1 MSKIND
7 SKSLLIRYLDENEVK
22 IFHLNT
28 IVKYFEDEN
37 VNVRATVEALLK
49 DGIIKSLQK
58 GLYCRSSFHDEFVL
72 AYYLAPKGA
81 VAYWSALH
89 WHGLTTQFSNTIFVQ
104 SPTLI
109 KNKEVMDVS
118 FQFVKVKPSKAM
130 GYQLEGRGNNQFKIT
145 NLEKTIV
152 DCFDS
157 IGQSVDW
164 SELIKALYKAKMRN
178 RELIEACEAVDNV
191 SVIKRLGYLVE
202 LMEIKNLKTFEK
214 YALQKVNKKYNDLD
228 PSSPS
233 SGSYLAK
240 WRLRLNVAEEDI
252 LQNIKNYY

>member
-7 SKSLLIRYLDENEVK
+7 TKALIIKYLDENEIK
-22 IFHLNT
+22 IFHLN
-28 IVKYFEDEN
+28 ILIEYFEGNN
-37 VNVRATVEALLK
+37 VNFRAAVEAILK

-58 GLYCRSSFHDEFVL
+58 GLYCRYSFHNEFVL
-72 AYYLAPKGA
+72 AYFLAPKGA
-81 VAYWSALH
+81 VAYWTALH

-118 FQFVKVKPSKAM
+118 FQFVKVKPSKAT

-145 NLEKTIV
+145 NIEKTIV

-157 IGQSVDW
+157 TGQAVDW
-164 SELIKALYKAKMRN
+164 TELIKALYKAKMRN
-178 RELIEACEAVDNV
+178 KELIEACEAVANV
-191 SVIKRLGYLVE
+191 SVIKRLGYLIE
-202 LMEIKNLKTFEK
+202 LMEIKNLKIFEK

-233 SGSYLAK
+233 SGLYLAK
-240 WRLRLNVAEEDI
+240 WRLRLNVSEGDI
-252 LQNIKNYY
+252 LQNLKNYY

>member
-1 MSKIND
+1 MSKISE
-7 SKSLLIRYLDENEVK
+7 SKVLLINYLDENELK
-22 IFHLNT
+22 IFHLSD
-28 IVKYFEDEN
+28 IVAYFKGND
-37 VNVRATVEALLK
+37 VNIRGTVEALVK
-49 DGIIKSLQK
+49 DGILKSLQK
-58 GLYCRSSFHDEFVL
+58 GLYCRPSFHDEFVL

-89 WHGLTTQFSNTIFVQ
+89 LHGLTTQFANTIFVQ
-104 SPTLI
+104 SPTFI
-109 KNKEVMDVS
+109 KNKEVMNVW
-118 FQFVKVKPSKAM
+118 FQFIKVRPSKAM

-152 DCFDS
+152 DCFDA
-157 IGQSVDW
+157 IGKAVDW

-178 RELIEACEAVDNV
+178 GELIEACEAVANV

-202 LMEIKNLKTFEK
+202 VLKIKNLRTFEK

-233 SGSYLAK
+233 AGSYLSK
-240 WRLRLNVAEEDI
+240 WRLRLNVSEDDI
-252 LQNIKNYY
+252 LQQVKNYY

>member
-7 SKSLLIRYLDENEVK
+7 SKSLLVRYLDENEVK

-37 VNVRATVEALLK
+37 VNVRATVEALLR

-58 GLYCRSSFHDEFVL
+58 GLYCRPSFHDEFVL

-109 KNKEVMDVS
+109 K
-118 FQFVKVKPSKAM
+118 
-130 GYQLEGRGNNQFKIT
+130 
-145 NLEKTIV
+145 
-152 DCFDS
+152 
-157 IGQSVDW
+157 
-164 SELIKALYKAKMRN
+164 
-178 RELIEACEAVDNV
+178 
-191 SVIKRLGYLVE
+191 
-202 LMEIKNLKTFEK
+202 
-214 YALQKVNKKYNDLD
+214 
-228 PSSPS
+228 
-233 SGSYLAK
+233 
-240 WRLRLNVAEEDI
+240 
-252 LQNIKNYY
+252 